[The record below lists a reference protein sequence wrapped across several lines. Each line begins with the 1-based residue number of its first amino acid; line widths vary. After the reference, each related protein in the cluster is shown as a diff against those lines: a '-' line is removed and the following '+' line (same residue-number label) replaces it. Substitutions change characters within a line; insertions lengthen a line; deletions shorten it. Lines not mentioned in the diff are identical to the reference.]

1 MLVALC
7 LRARF
12 GLMRFQYPN
21 NLIFTEPA
29 SLQSLPSSFTRLD
42 LGTAI
47 RVNSD
52 LDWARLFDVA
62 GERL

>member
-1 MLVALC
+1 
-7 LRARF
+7 
-12 GLMRFQYPN
+12 MRFQYPN
-21 NLIFTEPA
+21 NLIFSETA
-29 SLQSLPSSFTRLD
+29 SPQSLTSSFTRLD